1 MKYTGSSHA
10 RRGEARGGQRSRTR
24 PAWSQGFT
32 LVEAMIIV
40 VIIGVLS
47 AIAIPTYT
55 GYLYRSK
62 TTEAVGFLA
71 AIKARQED
79 YKALY
84 QEYCNVSGDE
94 TQWWPKLDT
103 LGPAPRSWNGAGRPA
118 GWSQLGVSPP
128 GQDTYFSYVSVAG
141 GIGEELPT
149 IASEAGY
156 DNTDFWFV
164 SRAVGDLNGDGV
176 RITFESYSHRQ
187 SLWISS
193 ERGWE

>member
-1 MKYTGSSHA
+1 MKYTRSSHA
-10 RRGEARGGQRSRTR
+10 RRARGLRTKCARSR
-24 PAWSQGFT
+24 GFT

-79 YKALY
+79 YKSLY

-94 TQWWPKLDT
+94 TQWWPALDT
-103 LGPAPRSWNGAGRPA
+103 LGASPRSWNGAGRPA

-128 GQDTYFSYVSVAG
+128 GQETYFSYLSVAG
-141 GIGEELPT
+141 GIGEELPS

-156 DNTDFWFV
+156 DNTDFWFI